1 LKTLVVGYNHTWK
14 DKRVMRTV
22 ETFSKLGHVYYQ
34 FSGGIDLSAAQHNSD
49 IQNFSLCRD
58 EMPGTNKVIKRIRLD
73 REILRLVEELDYD
86 LAYFHSFPAS
96 QPVKIFREVKK
107 RGKKLLY
114 DLHEIMPEQFLPER
128 LSFLNPVLWKVLKN
142 QLSSADG
149 VIGVSEEALRMIF
162 EKTGIEKPNLCLPN
176 YATSGV
182 SLENCVKNAEITV
195 VGLTNRNFCIN
206 DRVLKTLKKDFRIV
220 SIGAPCDFADEEL
233 PFMEYK
239 SMMERLS
246 KAKFTLL
253 AHHSRSDLNFA
264 NDIYSLPN
272 KFFDSLA
279 AGTPVILAKRFIS
292 MKRIVEETNTGIVLN
307 LIEDPDEDLRKLQN
321 ALDHYD
327 EYIENLKIHKHEFV
341 WDESKEAVFK
351 DFVLSIMKS

>member
-1 LKTLVVGYNHTWK
+1 MKTLVVGYNHTLK

-34 FSGGIDLSAAQHNSD
+34 FSGGIDLSAAQRNSD

-58 EMPGTNKVIKRIRLD
+58 EMPGTNKLIKRIRFD

-128 LSFLNPVLWKVLKN
+128 LSFLNSVLWKVLKT
-142 QLSSADG
+142 QLSLVDG
-149 VIGVSEEALRMIF
+149 VIGVSEEALRMMF

-176 YATSGV
+176 YANSGV
-182 SLENCVKNAEITV
+182 SLENCVKNAEIAV
-195 VGLTNRNFCIN
+195 VGGTHRKISIDSRLLNEIKRNFKLI
-206 DRVLKTLKKDFRIV
+206 
-220 SIGAPCDFADEEL
+220 SIGTTCNIADEEL
-233 PFMEYK
+233 PFMDYEL
-239 SMMERLS
+239 MMERLS

-253 AHHSRSDLNFA
+253 AHHSRSDLNSA

-279 AGTPVILAKRFIS
+279 AGTPVILAKRFIP
-292 MKRIVEETNTGIVLN
+292 MKRIVEETNTGIILS
-307 LIEDPDEDLRKLQN
+307 LIEDADEDLRKLQN

-327 EYIENLKIHKHEFV
+327 EYIESLKIHQHEFV
-341 WDESKEAVFK
+341 WDDSKEAIFK
-351 DFVLSIMKS
+351 DFILRIMKS